1 MPKTIAWLTG
11 SGIFHGSVNFDSNT
25 DDLVDGVKLP
35 AYPTFSDTPPGQTDV
50 PPVVDEVDNQISFKM
65 FDGGWILP
73 ETQRRGG
80 RLPLER
86 RIIPLPD
93 KRIRGWYL
101 LSIFFANILIC

>member
-50 PPVVDEVDNQISFKM
+50 PLSMAVTEFHFVLLYKDRIAAICSLDERLAYEEVMPVVSAM
-65 FDGGWILP
+65 
-73 ETQRRGG
+73 
-80 RLPLER
+80 
-86 RIIPLPD
+86 
-93 KRIRGWYL
+93 
-101 LSIFFANILIC
+101 NICSGS